1 MTASTQ
7 TASFSPSPVLGDK
20 FEELNTQLNV
30 WMVERQR
37 EINASITALLARR
50 HVFLL
55 GSPGIGKS
63 FLVDLFL
70 DFIVDARSFKIL
82 MSRFTT
88 PPEVFGP
95 VSLKGLEND
104 RFMRKIDGYLPTAHF
119 AFVDEIF
126 KANSSILNSLLWAM
140 NERQYRHDDTIIG
153 IPLATLFCAS
163 NELPQGEELGALYD
177 RIDVRLEVKGVRDPA
192 NFKRMLRLPNTPRQP
207 ILTWDEVKQAQ
218 DEVLQVTI
226 PDKVLEQITELRR
239 LLKTEG
245 IEPTERRFRSALS
258 LIQAAAWLDGCPIA
272 DVEHIRPLQHV
283 LWDKPEQQAVVDKHV
298 LAIASPL
305 DQECNE
311 LMAEIDRLEQR
322 LDAIEN
328 DEDKHRKGTEIHTKL
343 QRAKK
348 DLDDIEKR
356 AGTSRRRAQ
365 VTREVRARL
374 LSVTQRVLREVF
386 NLDPE
391 QFLKE
396 MEAKEAK

>member
-1 MTASTQ
+1 VAAFQ
-7 TASFSPSPVLGDK
+7 PSVDLGNK
-20 FEELNTQLNV
+20 FEDLNTQMNV

-37 EINASITALLARR
+37 EINASITALLAKR

-63 FLVDLFL
+63 WLVDLL
-70 DFIVDARSFKIL
+70 MDFIQDAEAFKIL

-95 VSLKGLEND
+95 VSLRGLEED
-104 RFMRKIDGYLPTAHF
+104 KFLRKIQGYLPTAHF

-126 KANSSILNSLLWAM
+126 KANSSILNALLWAM
-140 NERQYRHDDTIIG
+140 NERQYRHDEKVIP
-153 IPLATLFCAS
+153 IPLTTLFCAS
-163 NELPQGEELGALYD
+163 NELPQSEELGALYD
-177 RIDVRLEVKGVRDPA
+177 RIDVRLEVKPVRDPA
-192 NFKRMLRLPNTPRQP
+192 NFKRMLRLPDTPRVP
-207 ILTWDEVKQAQ
+207 ILTWDEVNAAQA
-218 DEVLQVTI
+218 EVKLVHI
-226 PDKVLEQITELRR
+226 PDTVLDQVTELRR
-239 LLKTEG
+239 LLKGES
-245 IEPTERRFRSALS
+245 IEPTERRFRSSLS
-258 LIQAAAWLDGCPIA
+258 LIQAAAWLDGCPVA

-283 LWDKPEQQAVVDKHV
+283 LWDKPEQQSVVDKHV

-356 AGTSRRRAQ
+356 AGTSRRRHQ

-396 MEAKEAK
+396 MEAKQA